1 MKSSPDGKTFYLK
14 PNSLYVFFKEMYLR
28 SIWRIFIWILGL
40 QGLITIQNPNH
51 VMHID
56 GKEIGTNFQF
66 LGHFI
71 LFNSFAPF
79 TAPHKQAHRRY
90 LRINNACAAASMY
103 IQRK

>member
-1 MKSSPDGKTFYLK
+1 MGKALILNQILSTYSLRNCIDISLENLYLDIRASEVN
-14 PNSLYVFFKEMYLR
+14 P
-28 SIWRIFIWILGL
+28 
-40 QGLITIQNPNH
+40 LITIQNPNH

-71 LFNSFAPF
+71 LFNSFSSF

-90 LRINNACAAASMY
+90 LRINNVCATASKY
-103 IQRK
+103 KQLK